1 MSFNNII
8 GNSRV
13 KNILKKGLKRE
24 RIPNSLLFLGPDGVG
39 KRETA
44 LVLAKAMNCLSRSDD
59 SCEECANCRAINK
72 NNFPDVLVLAPEKD
86 VIGIDEIRMLKQIAY
101 LRPMVGK
108 RRVFIVLEAEKM
120 TEPAS
125 NSVLKILE
133 EPPLFSHIF
142 LTSRNPY
149 LILSTVRSRCQIL
162 TFSQI
167 SRKDIQKELINNG
180 YDEYKAGLISL
191 LVKGNLEQAMNL
203 KWEDV
208 QSKRQRAWELFQA
221 LTGGKNAAG
230 MFKKFFSSG
239 KEFRKELE
247 QILEILITLMRDLLL
262 IKSSRGRG
270 LLLNPDYADKIG
282 ETAGV
287 LSVEKSMAYLK
298 LLESIYYSLQKRV
311 NANLLVS
318 SLFSEIIPG

>member
-1 MSFNNII
+1 
-8 GNSRV
+8 
-13 KNILKKGLKRE
+13 LKKGLKKE
-24 RIPNSLLFLGPDGVG
+24 RIPNSLLFSGPDGVG
-39 KRETA
+39 KKKTA
-44 LVLAKAMNCLSRSDD
+44 LVLAKAMNCLSMSDD
-59 SCEECANCRAINK
+59 SCEKCANCRAINN
-72 NNFPDVLVLAPEKD
+72 NNFPDVLILAPKKD
-86 VIGIDEIRMLKQIAY
+86 VIKIDEIRMLKQIAY

-108 RRVFIVLEAEKM
+108 RRVFIVQEAEKM

-125 NSVLKILE
+125 NSFLKILE
-133 EPPLFSHIF
+133 EPPMFSHIF
-142 LTSRNPY
+142 LTSWNPY
-149 LILSTVRSRCQIL
+149 LILSTLRSRCQIL

-167 SRKDIQKELINNG
+167 SRKDIQEELINNG

-191 LVKGNLEQAMNL
+191 LVKGNLEQAVKL

-208 QSKRQRAWELFQA
+208 QPKRQRAWELFQA

-230 MFKKFFSSG
+230 MFKNLFSSG

-262 IKSSRGRG
+262 IKSSRGQG

-282 ETAGV
+282 DTAGV

-298 LLESIYYSLQKRV
+298 LLESIHYSLQKRV
-311 NANLLVS
+311 NVNLLVS

>member
-1 MSFNNII
+1 VSFNNII

-13 KNILKKGLKRE
+13 KNILKKGLKKE
-24 RIPNSLLFLGPDGVG
+24 RIPNSLLFSGPDGVG
-39 KRETA
+39 KKKTA
-44 LVLAKAMNCLSRSDD
+44 LVLAKAMNCLSMSDD
-59 SCEECANCRAINK
+59 SCEECANCRAINN
-72 NNFPDVLVLAPEKD
+72 NNFPDVLILAPKKD
-86 VIGIDEIRMLKQIAY
+86 VIKIDEIRMLKQIAY

-108 RRVFIVLEAEKM
+108 RRVFIVQEAEKM

-125 NSVLKILE
+125 NSFLKILE

-149 LILSTVRSRCQIL
+149 LILSTLRSRCQIL

-167 SRKDIQKELINNG
+167 SRKDIQEELINNG

-191 LVKGNLEQAMNL
+191 LVKGNLEQAVKL

-208 QSKRQRAWELFQA
+208 QPKRQRAWELFQA

-230 MFKKFFSSG
+230 MFKNLFSSG

-262 IKSSRGRG
+262 IKSSRGQG

-298 LLESIYYSLQKRV
+298 LLESIHYSLQKRV
-311 NANLLVS
+311 NVNLLVS